1 MVREIANTNDYN
13 SAVGSGKAV
22 VDFYAVWCG
31 PCVAIKDYY
40 AQLAEAN
47 PGITFV
53 KVNVDTPAN
62 RGAMMAAQVKCMP
75 TFVFYNNGQLV
86 DRLEGADR
94 NQLTAKVNALNSK

>member
-13 SAVGSGKAV
+13 ASVGSGKAV

-31 PCVAIKDYY
+31 PCVAIKDYF
-40 AQLAEAN
+40 AQLAAQN
-47 PGITFV
+47 PDITFV

-75 TFVFYNNGQLV
+75 TFAFYNNGKLV

-94 NQLTAKVNALNSK
+94 NQLASKVASLKSK